1 MVLVI
6 RGEDE
11 TNLSIEEEVLV
22 EVTDNLADN
31 NGRLLAET
39 FSRVASFIG
48 LRRHQWHTSGR

>member
-1 MVLVI
+1 MLVI

-11 TNLSIEEEVLV
+11 TNLSIEEEGLV
-22 EVTDNLADN
+22 EVADNLADN
-31 NGRLLAET
+31 NERLLAET

>member
-1 MVLVI
+1 VVLVI

-39 FSRVASFIG
+39 FSRVVCFIG

>member
-31 NGRLLAET
+31 NGRLLTET
-39 FSRVASFIG
+39 FSRVACFIG
-48 LRRHQWHTSGR
+48 LRRHQWHTSSR